1 MPRQLLDEALE
12 QAHVSAP
19 SVRAMALLHIA
30 RVLTAVDRAEAR
42 RTLDHALAEIDG
54 LPDTE
59 REPAMND
66 IVSLIATV
74 SPEQAFLRL
83 PSLER
88 GWRQVDWMLRNM
100 LEHGHKA
107 EVIAYLADPLP
118 GESYPSM
125 AMLETLGDCRQ
136 DPEAQRAILSGGMR
150 AMATAAEGDS
160 PAFAPDRSEFV
171 RAFVLYWK
179 VLPREEAAQFLHE
192 YVNRVLSEPDD
203 RSDYKI
209 SLPAGTVRFSSRR
222 QRELFEILGPLRE
235 LDAVLTE
242 SLIRDHQQLAKAAL
256 LCPQGLE
263 ESISA
268 EAGAVAPSLPSG
280 PIDWDD
286 VNYGWIPVSQWLETT
301 YPKLFASALN
311 LYAIDTA
318 AANPNRA
325 PREIWP
331 STQAFRALLYRVGR
345 HEGRAAAARL
355 ERIPDPD
362 LRLFAKIELA
372 AALAGLKP
380 IGGTQRPPQ
389 PPQEPAEEVFNST
402 FLDLAAVPIRWNGR
416 GRARLVQ
423 AASAEWDRN
432 LRQWSPQQIT
442 TTSRYTASGLLIHR
456 REVHHSGGSS
466 EIHCDYDQEQD
477 LQQIR
482 LVANEKPT
490 TFKCIYD
497 GLGKLVRVAS
507 EMADDKPEPSDFRD
521 YFQMAMSWS
530 TGLEFRM
537 DDEGLKIAH
546 AAAVSIGY
554 DEEQRPVEV
563 SFFGEDQ
570 SPLGTSRRKWNA
582 SGTLASEEFT
592 AAQPVFMDA
601 EEEDM
606 EDQALE
612 SMRSPWVTTLTY
624 DEQGRCTQRETM
636 FSGQTVHKV
645 ESEYDDLGNP
655 IQQRITSPGSP
666 GDKRELRYEYV
677 YDAVGNWTER
687 VIRTKLDGGTNFEL
701 TSIERRDIDY
711 L

>member
-345 HEGRAAAARL
+345 HEGRAAPQASYNGVTLNPARL
-355 ERIPDPD
+355 TVTVNDDCVGLSRREFAVLAALMDRPGTILSKSD
-362 LRLFAKIELA
+362 LEAKLYGWQEEVESNTVEVHVHKLRTKIGRAKIETLR
-372 AALAGLKP
+372 G
-380 IGGTQRPPQ
+380 IGYRMRP
-389 PPQEPAEEVFNST
+389 
-402 FLDLAAVPIRWNGR
+402 
-416 GRARLVQ
+416 
-423 AASAEWDRN
+423 
-432 LRQWSPQQIT
+432 
-442 TTSRYTASGLLIHR
+442 
-456 REVHHSGGSS
+456 
-466 EIHCDYDQEQD
+466 
-477 LQQIR
+477 
-482 LVANEKPT
+482 
-490 TFKCIYD
+490 
-497 GLGKLVRVAS
+497 VAS
-507 EMADDKPEPSDFRD
+507 
-521 YFQMAMSWS
+521 
-530 TGLEFRM
+530 
-537 DDEGLKIAH
+537 
-546 AAAVSIGY
+546 
-554 DEEQRPVEV
+554 
-563 SFFGEDQ
+563 
-570 SPLGTSRRKWNA
+570 
-582 SGTLASEEFT
+582 
-592 AAQPVFMDA
+592 
-601 EEEDM
+601 
-606 EDQALE
+606 
-612 SMRSPWVTTLTY
+612 
-624 DEQGRCTQRETM
+624 
-636 FSGQTVHKV
+636 
-645 ESEYDDLGNP
+645 
-655 IQQRITSPGSP
+655 
-666 GDKRELRYEYV
+666 
-677 YDAVGNWTER
+677 
-687 VIRTKLDGGTNFEL
+687 
-701 TSIERRDIDY
+701 
-711 L
+711 